1 MNSRPRLL
9 ATLKVKN
16 EAGAGHNAT
25 AHANGPKRLS
35 AVSHFPKA
43 GRIKM
48 IKVSAGSGEYSEAAL
63 REHLDAMVQTNKGKP
78 IRDVTI
84 KQSFER

>member
-1 MNSRPRLL
+1 MFYDAPILLLRRLRPD
-9 ATLKVKN
+9 
-16 EAGAGHNAT
+16 EI
-25 AHANGPKRLS
+25 
-35 AVSHFPKA
+35 F
-43 GRIKM
+43 GRH
-48 IKVSAGSGEYSEAAL
+48 SGECSEAAL